1 MKKQWISLS
10 LIAGLGLFTM
20 ASCGSDTVEEA
31 REQAQELVDNVADS
45 VSDEVVEIAIEGD
58 DAMQFN
64 VNQLH
69 AKAGQTVKLT
79 LTHTGELDKSVMGHN
94 VVILKQGTDVEAFAS
109 AALDAKDNDH
119 IPASHEGDIIAHTD
133 LIGGGESTTITFTA
147 PEAGTYDFIC
157 SFPGHA
163 GMMKGKF
170 IVQ

>member
-109 AALDAKDNDH
+109 AALDAKDND
-119 IPASHEGDIIAHTD
+119 
-133 LIGGGESTTITFTA
+133 
-147 PEAGTYDFIC
+147 
-157 SFPGHA
+157 
-163 GMMKGKF
+163 
-170 IVQ
+170 